1 LTLTLLFLIALA
13 AIVGTLVPQGGA
25 TEELSRKL
33 GPGVFSLLNALQ
45 IFDLY
50 HSVWF
55 YVLMGLLAANL
66 IACSWARFPSTLKIL
81 RKREGAGSFPES
93 GEALPAVELSE
104 GGEDAAKRIESI
116 LKKSKFGK
124 TQISEN
130 IVYGEK
136 GAFSHFGVYF
146 VHLSVIV
153 IIIGAVMGSLMGF
166 DGYVNIPEGA
176 AVDEIMLKNGKGIQ
190 PLGFSIRCDSF
201 KAEFYNT
208 GAPREFRSEIT
219 LLKDGAPV
227 LQGPLTV
234 NNPLY
239 FEGVRIFQASYGE
252 EAGEAVLGIRNPSGS
267 RLVTAGRGDSFGL
280 QGSSIQVY
288 VLRVE
293 KDLMRMGPAV
303 KLAIDTPDGEVQLW
317 VFQEI
322 QQIMREHPGILQMA
336 PMFNPALVSPY
347 TFSLEAIKSRQFTGL
362 QVNSDPGLPLVG
374 AGAALMIF
382 GFLVIYLMSRRQI
395 WAKIENIGSGKV
407 RVRVA
412 GKSSRDPVGL
422 EREIKRVIE
431 AVRQGAKQ

>member
-1 LTLTLLFLIALA
+1 M
-13 AIVGTLVPQGGA
+13 GTLVPQGGA

-66 IACSWARFPSTLKIL
+66 IACSWARFPSTLKLL

-124 TQISEN
+124 TQISGN

-153 IIIGAVMGSLMGF
+153 IIIGAVIGSLMGF

-176 AVDEIMLKNGKGIQ
+176 AVDEIMLKNGKGMQ

-234 NNPLY
+234 NNPLTLRGG
-239 FEGVRIFQASYGE
+239 EDLPGELRRGGWGGRTQHKITLRAPRWSRPGGGTASACRGV
-252 EAGEAVLGIRNPSGS
+252 LS
-267 RLVTAGRGDSFGL
+267 RLMCCAS
-280 QGSSIQVY
+280 
-288 VLRVE
+288 
-293 KDLMRMGPAV
+293 
-303 KLAIDTPDGEVQLW
+303 
-317 VFQEI
+317 
-322 QQIMREHPGILQMA
+322 
-336 PMFNPALVSPY
+336 
-347 TFSLEAIKSRQFTGL
+347 
-362 QVNSDPGLPLVG
+362 
-374 AGAALMIF
+374 
-382 GFLVIYLMSRRQI
+382 
-395 WAKIENIGSGKV
+395 
-407 RVRVA
+407 
-412 GKSSRDPVGL
+412 
-422 EREIKRVIE
+422 KRT
-431 AVRQGAKQ
+431 